1 MLKSRNCT
9 CACACVCARKQPAA
23 AGNGS
28 AHLGAVL
35 RKCSSA
41 FRQLTPLATKRW
53 GRRVLGPASPLL
65 QEGWSC
71 FAAAHPQRHRCRPEQ
86 TLLTWPAAVWAGRC
100 VRHWVRFLGS
110 WLGVAERIYLLSGF
124 GLPFLLC
131 VTPQLVGCGPWAAC
145 SSRAVCTWLPGWGT
159 SCGPPQGGAGKGG
172 GGGTQKELPHHSRV
186 EGRGL
191 SLVSLTCLGPGSPKA
206 YWSGW
211 YVPGGS
217 AECFVGDPRAA
228 GRLTA
233 PSQINER
240 CTELLHSI

>member
-1 MLKSRNCT
+1 MCMCVR
-9 CACACVCARKQPAA
+9 VCAQTAGRCWEWLCPPGSCAEKVQLGLSPANTPRHEAVGTARPRPRQPPSAGGVVSLRRCPPPAA
-23 AGNGS
+23 
-28 AHLGAVL
+28 
-35 RKCSSA
+35 
-41 FRQLTPLATKRW
+41 PL
-53 GRRVLGPASPLL
+53 
-65 QEGWSC
+65 
-71 FAAAHPQRHRCRPEQ
+71 Q
-86 TLLTWPAAVWAGRC
+86 TLPTWPAAVWAGRC